1 MRHFIYFSNK
11 EYAEKLA
18 IRYSNSY
25 IKNTESEVFGISPL
39 EDDVFIIDAHFGN
52 GKMSELRGLNIAYK
66 LLSGNNRISNLKI
79 NILSWFS
86 EKYILERFPIAKE
99 LAQYNTNIKFIQLP
113 AL

>member
-1 MRHFIYFSNK
+1 MRHFIYFRNK

-25 IKNTESEVFGISPL
+25 IKNTESEVFGITPL

-66 LLSGNNRISNLKI
+66 LLSGSRISNLRI
-79 NILSWFS
+79 TILSWFP